1 MLLLLLALNRI
12 NIIVSHHIV
21 PEDVYNYLLLGKTS
35 TLEWQTPVFSLK
47 PPYVWEQENDI
58 ICCLFRVNKQLQS
71 HTHCY
76 MQ

>member
-71 HTHCY
+71 HTHCD